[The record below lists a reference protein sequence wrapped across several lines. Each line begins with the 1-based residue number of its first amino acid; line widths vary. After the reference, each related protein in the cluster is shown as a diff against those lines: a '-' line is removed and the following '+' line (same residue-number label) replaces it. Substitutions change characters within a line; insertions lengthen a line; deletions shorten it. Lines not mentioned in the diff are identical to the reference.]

1 MLNETQVVF
10 QNFPVGPLEG
20 VPEKIYLDKL
30 GTYFNGQTAGIHSNE
45 GGGKLCYVSISAQ
58 KSVYA
63 TQSCST
69 SFPVSTDPGGTVT
82 YPSRNIMAAVLS
94 ATTRANEEN
103 IRI

>member
-45 GGGKLCYVSISAQ
+45 GGGKLGNMYILDQQIV
-58 KSVYA
+58 
-63 TQSCST
+63 
-69 SFPVSTDPGGTVT
+69 
-82 YPSRNIMAAVLS
+82 
-94 ATTRANEEN
+94 
-103 IRI
+103 